1 MSHYPSTFTYSQ
13 ICAAERREEAAR
25 EAERRL
31 ASELFHAD
39 ADRLVAEAEQ
49 RNLLA
54 REAGKQKSRRFVVEQ
69 HSAFGALA

>member
-1 MSHYPSTFTYSQ
+1 MGFLKHRAD
-13 ICAAERREEAAR
+13 CERI

-49 RNLLA
+49 RNQLIRQHA
-54 REAGKQKSRRFVVEQ
+54 KQKERRFTGEPVTG
-69 HSAFGALA
+69 FGVFA